1 MKNSDNLDLI
11 IQMPDGGICPVRTVQ
26 KLFEGKWKFI
36 ILYYLSLKSTRFNEL
51 KKLIPNISHGVLS
64 LQLKE
69 LEKMY
74 MINRKVYNEVPP
86 KVEYSLSETGKKF
99 LPSMDVLMSFAKYYI
114 ETYNI
119 GSIQFDETDK

>member
-1 MKNSDNLDLI
+1 MKNTDNLDLVI
-11 IQMPDGGICPVRTVQ
+11 ETPDGGVCPVRVAQ

-36 ILYYLSLKSTRFNEL
+36 ILYYLSLKPTRFNEL

-69 LEKMY
+69 LEKMH

-99 LPSMDVLMSFAKYYI
+99 LPVMDVLMNFGKDYL
-114 ETYNI
+114 ETHNI
-119 GSIQFDETDK
+119 CFTKLDETDK